1 MGRSERAIKEL
12 VEKGETIMKAFGNSM
27 LPILRSGST
36 LRFKRCDSYKKGDIV
51 FCRVR
56 GRIIDAH
63 RIIKTDP
70 KKGHLIANQ
79 RGYENGWTNTIYG
92 KVVEVVKQ
100 GKKK

>member
-1 MGRSERAIKEL
+1 
-12 VEKGETIMKAFGNSM
+12 MKVFGNSM
-27 LPILRSGST
+27 LPVIKSGSK
-36 LRFKRCDSYKKGDIV
+36 LRFKSCKTYDKGDIV

-63 RIIKTDP
+63 RIIKKDDQ
-70 KKGHLIANQ
+70 KGYLIANQ

-92 KVVEVVKQ
+92 KVVEIIQQ